1 MKKHF
6 KTGAFL
12 AATFM
17 SGALMSGSALAGDHA
32 KVGVWGDDQSVSD
45 GTVTAK
51 KVVAE
56 KNGWLV
62 VHRTD
67 ESMKPGPVVGHAPL
81 KMGKNKDVAAI
92 LTEDVA
98 SGDMLMLMLHAEDGG
113 MKTGIFEYT
122 LGAKE
127 DGPVKKD
134 GKLVMKTITVK

>member
-1 MKKHF
+1 MNKHF
-6 KTGAFL
+6 KKNAFL
-12 AATFM
+12 TAALVSTALT
-17 SGALMSGSALAGDHA
+17 SGAALAMSDA

-51 KVVAE
+51 KIMAE

-67 ESMKPGPVVGHAPL
+67 EAMKPGPVVGHAPI
-81 KMGKNKDVAAI
+81 KKGKNMDVAAI
-92 LTEDVA
+92 LTEEVET
-98 SGDMLMLMLHAEDGG
+98 GEMLMLMVHSEDGG

-127 DGPVKKD
+127 DGPIRQD
-134 GKLVMKTITVK
+134 GNLVMKVITAQ